1 MIAIGLL
8 LLLQAVAQDP
18 PHSPRIPVKLGVR
31 TIPDTVTVGQR
42 FVVVLRVRAPA
53 GASIQFP
60 GEKDS
65 AMAVSPTS
73 TQIIGKP
80 VVQIDAGPAGTNT
93 TAAYR
98 LAAWDT
104 GAQSLSLGNIVVRVG
119 GQTGYVSLGD
129 RTVFVRSVLPA
140 DSALRIPRPPRDPI
154 TLVPFNWLPW
164 LILPVVLLLAAIA
177 WWLWRLYRRRR
188 DATLHPYAEAQREFG
203 RVEAMR
209 LVDAGEGE
217 RHTALMAD
225 VMRKYLAARIPEIA
239 LSQTSSELIAA
250 SGSIHLVAS
259 GLGELLWDADL
270 VKFARNR
277 ITPADALEIGQ
288 RARAIVQA
296 IEDES
301 LRKEKD
307 ATRKR
312 AA

>member
-1 MIAIGLL
+1 MIAIALFL
-8 LLLQAVAQDP
+8 VQQAVAP
-18 PHSPRIPVKLGVR
+18 APRIPVQLGVR
-31 TIPDTVTVGQR
+31 TIPDTVTVGER

-60 GEKDS
+60 GETDS
-65 AMAVSPTS
+65 AGEVSPTA

-80 VVQIDAGPAGTNT
+80 VVQIGADLTGTIR

-104 GAQSLSLGNIVVRVG
+104 GVQPLSLGNIVVRVS

-140 DSALRIPRPPRDPI
+140 DSALRIPRPPRAPI

-164 LILPVVLLLAAIA
+164 LILLAVLLLAAIA
-177 WWLWRLYRRRR
+177 WWLWRIYRRRR
-188 DATLHPYAEAQREFG
+188 GAPLDPYAEAEREFG

-217 RHTALMAD
+217 RHAALMAD

-250 SGSIHLVAS
+250 SASIHTVAS
-259 GLGELLWDADL
+259 GLGELLWHADL

-277 ITPADALEIGQ
+277 ITPADALEIGR

-296 IEDES
+296 VEAES

-307 ATRKR
+307 AIRKR

>member
-18 PHSPRIPVKLGVR
+18 PQSPRIPVKLGVR

-65 AMAVSPTS
+65 AAAVSPTA
-73 TQIIGKP
+73 TQTIGKP
-80 VVQIDAGPAGTNT
+80 VVQIDAGSAGTNT

-164 LILPVVLLLAAIA
+164 LILLVVLLLAAIA

-188 DATLHPYAEAQREFG
+188 DAPLHPYAEAQREFG

-225 VMRKYLAARIPEIA
+225 VVRKYLAARIPEIA

-259 GLGELLWDADL
+259 GLGELLWHADL

-288 RARAIVQA
+288 RARAIVQGV
-296 IEDES
+296 EDES